1 MVTLKHKD
9 NDGSVISVSIFLY
22 YLAVVFLYTTTKQ
35 IMIQHMK
42 LIRSETFIM
51 SFYYVYVQ
59 FTVQH

>member
-9 NDGSVISVSIFLY
+9 NDGSVISFSIFLY

-42 LIRSETFIM
+42 LIRSEAFIM